1 MPLRQKNTFYINLHF
16 GFINYLYL
24 QIKTNLNKTYYM
36 KKLFA
41 ILLIL
46 VVSFGLKVK
55 ADEGMWLLPLIEKL
69 NMGKMTELGLKL
81 SAEDIYSLNKASVKD
96 AIIIFGGGCTGE
108 IVSSQGLILTNHHCG
123 YGSIQQ
129 HSSVDHD
136 YLRDGFWA
144 MTKDQELPNPN
155 LGVTF
160 LIRIEDVSAQ
170 ILANVKPGMSETDR
184 TAAINEVRQTIEKKA
199 GEGNN
204 YRAQVGSFYG
214 GNYFYLL
221 VYERYNDVRLVG
233 APPTSIGKFGSDT
246 DNWEW
251 PRHTGDF
258 SVFRVYSGP
267 DGKPAPYSKDNI
279 PLKPKHYLPVSIKDL
294 NKGDFAMIMGY
305 PGRTN
310 RYMTSFEINEQLQIV
325 HPDRIKIRG
334 IKQDIWMKDMQTD
347 QKINIQYASK
357 YFGSSN
363 YWKYSIGQKGG
374 LERLNVKAKKE
385 EIENQFN
392 KWVVATPERK
402 AKYGEALNMIKTSVE
417 GRAEYYNALQYLNEC
432 ISGCELFG
440 VNRGVANLITALK
453 TGDKQKISDATTQ
466 FKNNT
471 ADFYKDYNPPTDVKS
486 MKAMLTLYRADV
498 PAKFHPDF
506 YTNVVDKKFKGSI
519 DKFVDDLFAK
529 SVFASE
535 VKLNAFLAKPVLKT
549 LETDPVYLTTTSIYK
564 VGGDIS
570 KGSSQFD
577 ATLLTGKRMWVAALM
592 EMAPEKTQY
601 PDANSTMRLSYGT
614 VKDYDP
620 RDAVTYKYF
629 TTLQG
634 VVDKYKPGDYEFD
647 LPKRLIDLNAKKE
660 FGRYGSPKGYMPVCF
675 LTTNDITG
683 GNSGSP
689 VMNGNGELIGLAFDG
704 NWESMSGDI
713 AYEPELQRTIVVDIR
728 YVLWVMDVYSGA
740 KHLVDEM
747 TIVN

>member
-1 MPLRQKNTFYINLHF
+1 
-16 GFINYLYL
+16 
-24 QIKTNLNKTYYM
+24 M

-41 ILLIL
+41 ILVILIL
-46 VVSFGLKVK
+46 SFGLKVR

-69 NMGKMTELGLKL
+69 NIGKMTELGLKL

-123 YGSIQQ
+123 YGSIQS
-129 HSSVDHD
+129 HSTVEHD

-144 MTKDQELPNPN
+144 MSKEQELPNPN
-155 LGVTF
+155 LSATF
-160 LIRIEDVSAQ
+160 LVRIEDVSAQ
-170 ILANVKPGMSETDR
+170 IMANVKPGMSESER
-184 TAAINEVRQTIEKKA
+184 SASINEVRQSIEKKA
-199 GEGNN
+199 SVGNN
-204 YRAQVGSFYG
+204 YRVQVGSFYG

-221 VYERYNDVRLVG
+221 VYERYTDVRLVG
-233 APPTSIGKFGSDT
+233 TPPQSIGKFGSDT

-267 DGKPAPYSKDNI
+267 DGKPAPYSKENI
-279 PLKPKHYLPVSIKDL
+279 PLKPKHYLPVSIKER
-294 NKGDFAMIMGY
+294 NIGDFAMILGY

-310 RYMTSFEINEQLQIV
+310 RYMTSFEVSEQLQIV

-334 IKQDIWMKDMQTD
+334 IKQDIWMEDMKAD
-347 QKINIQYASK
+347 QKVNIQYSSK

-385 EIENQFN
+385 EIESQFTN
-392 KWVVATPERK
+392 WIAANADQK
-402 AKYGEALNMIKTSVE
+402 AKYGEALNMIKTAIE

-432 ISGCELFG
+432 VQGCELITMNQF
-440 VNRGVANLITALK
+440 ATMLITAIK
-453 TGDKQKISDATTQ
+453 SGDTQKISETSSRVKTYATG
-466 FKNNT
+466 
-471 ADFYKDYNPPTDVKS
+471 FYKDYNGPTDKKS
-486 MKAMLTLYRADV
+486 TAAMLKLYRADV

-506 YTNVVDKKFKGSI
+506 FVNVVDKKYKGNI
-519 DKFVDDLFAK
+519 DKFVDEMFAK
-529 SVFASE
+529 TVFSSE
-535 VKLNAFLAKPVLKT
+535 AKLLAFLEKPVLKT
-549 LETDPVYLTTTSIYK
+549 IENDPVYLTSASIYRS
-564 VGGDIS
+564 GAEIS
-570 KGSSQFD
+570 KSSSQFESGL
-577 ATLLTGKRMWVAALM
+577 TTGKRLWVAALM
-592 EMAPEKTQY
+592 EMSPEKTQY
-601 PDANSTMRLSYGT
+601 PDANSTMRLTYGT
-614 VKDYDP
+614 VQDYNP
-620 RDAVTYKYF
+620 RDGVTYKYY

-634 VVDKYKPGDYEFD
+634 VADKYKAGDYEFD
-647 LPKRLIDLNAKKE
+647 LPQRLLDLNKKKE
-660 FGRYGSPKGYMPVCF
+660 YGRYGSSKGYMPVCF

-728 YVLWVMDVYSGA
+728 YVLWTMDIFAGA

-747 TIVN
+747 TIVE

>member
-1 MPLRQKNTFYINLHF
+1 
-16 GFINYLYL
+16 
-24 QIKTNLNKTYYM
+24 M
-36 KKLFA
+36 KKMFA
-41 ILLIL
+41 ILVILIL
-46 VVSFGLKVK
+46 SFGFKAK
-55 ADEGMWLLPLIEKL
+55 ADEGMWLLPLIGKL
-69 NMGKMTELGLKL
+69 NLGKMTELGLKL
-81 SAEDIYSLNKASVKD
+81 SAEDIYSLNKASIKD
-96 AIIIFGGGCTGE
+96 AIVIFGGGCTGE

-123 YGSIQQ
+123 YGSIQS
-129 HSSVDHD
+129 HSTVEND

-144 MTKDQELPNPN
+144 MSHEEELPNPN
-155 LGVTF
+155 LAVTF
-160 LIRIEDVSAQ
+160 LIRIEDVTSQ
-170 ILANVKPGMSETDR
+170 VLANVKQGISETER
-184 TAAINEVRQTIEKKA
+184 NTAINEARQAIEKKA

-233 APPTSIGKFGSDT
+233 APPSSIGKFGSDT

-258 SVFRVYSGP
+258 SMFRVYSGP
-267 DGKPAPYSKDNI
+267 DGKPAPYSKENI
-279 PLKPKHYLPVSIKDL
+279 PLKPKQYLPVSIKDL
-294 NKGDFAMIMGY
+294 NKGDFAMILGY
-305 PGRTN
+305 PGRTS

-334 IKQDIWMKDMQTD
+334 IKQDIWMKDMQAD
-347 QKINIQYASK
+347 QKVNIQYSAK

-392 KWVVATPERK
+392 KWVIATPDRK
-402 AKYGEALNMIKTSVE
+402 AKYGEALNMIQKTDE
-417 GRAEYYNALQYLNEC
+417 GRAEYYNASQYLNEC
-432 ISGCELFG
+432 LQGCELLSM
-440 VNRGVANLITALK
+440 NQVATLLITALK
-453 TGDKQKISDATTQ
+453 SGDNQKITEATARIK
-466 FKNNT
+466 KNISG
-471 ADFYKDYNPPTDVKS
+471 FYKDFNPPTDNKS

-498 PAKFHPDF
+498 TAKFHPDF
-506 YTNVVDKKFKGSI
+506 YANVVDKKFKGNI
-519 DKFVDDLFAK
+519 DKFVDDMFAK
-529 SVFASE
+529 SVFTSE
-535 VKLNAFLAKPVLKT
+535 SKFMTFLDKPVLKT
-549 LETDPVYLTTTSIYK
+549 LEKDPVYLTSTSINK
-564 VGGDIS
+564 IVAEVS

-577 ATLLTGKRMWVAALM
+577 AGLTMGRRLWIAALM

-614 VKDYDP
+614 VQDYDP
-620 RDAVTYKYF
+620 KDAVTYKYY

-647 LPKRLIDLNAKKE
+647 LPKRLIDLNNRKE
-660 FGRYGSPKGYMPVCF
+660 YGRYGSSKGYLPVCF

-728 YVLWVMDVYSGA
+728 FVLWVIDVYAGA
-740 KHLVDEM
+740 THLVNEM
-747 TIVN
+747 TIVQ